1 MNRSNDSPKIRSLLI
16 ANRGEIAVRVAR
28 TAREMGIETVGV
40 YAQAEAD
47 ATHVGQMDRAMS
59 LGSGSLLETYLSIP
73 KQLAAA
79 RTAGA
84 QAVHPGYGFLSESAE
99 FARAV
104 GEAGLLWIG
113 PPPAAIEE
121 MGDKVRARRRMREA
135 GVPVVPGS
143 DESAQSDEAL
153 AAQGKKLGFPLLV
166 KASAGGGGKGMSR
179 VDRAGDLPAALS
191 EARRVARAAFGSD
204 RVYLERFF
212 ERPRHVEFQ
221 VFGDHSGNVV
231 HLFERECSVQ
241 RRHQKI
247 VEETPSLAVDPA
259 LREEMGLAAVEA
271 ARAVGYVGAGT
282 VEFLLDEQGRFYF
295 LEMNTRLQVEHPITE
310 ETLGLDLVRTQIE
323 VAQGAL
329 LPEAWRRGSLTP
341 RGHAIELRLYAE
353 DPVAFL
359 PRTGRLLAWEE
370 PSGPGVRVDA
380 GVQEGSTIGLDYD
393 PLLAKLVVSA
403 PDRPAAIARARRA
416 LTEWVVVG
424 VETNSPLL
432 EVVLASEE
440 FASGRY
446 ATDLV
451 SRLPPVTVSQVPD
464 AVWIAAA
471 LEITAESPRGSP
483 RGGEAP
489 RSREPWDEASG
500 WRPGS

>member
-1 MNRSNDSPKIRSLLI
+1 MNRNSNSPRIRSLLI

-59 LGSGSLLETYLSIP
+59 LGAGSPLETYLSIP
-73 KQLAAA
+73 KLIEAA
-79 RTAGA
+79 RRSGA
-84 QAVHPGYGFLSESAE
+84 QAVHPGYGFLSESAN
-99 FARAV
+99 FASAV

-153 AAQGKKLGFPLLV
+153 AAQGKALGFPLLV

-221 VFGDHSGNVV
+221 VFGDRSGNVV

-247 VEETPSLAVDPA
+247 VEETPSLALNPA

-282 VEFLLDEQGRFYF
+282 IEFLLDEQGRFYF

-310 ETLGLDLVRTQIE
+310 ETLGLDLVRAQIE

-416 LTEWVVVG
+416 LTEWVVLG
-424 VETNSPLL
+424 VETNAPLL
-432 EVVLASEE
+432 EAVLASEE

-451 SRLPPVTVSQVPD
+451 SRLPPAAVSPTPD

-471 LEITAESPRGSP
+471 LELARGSP

-489 RSREPWDEASG
+489 RSLEPWDETSG